1 MASERTSHLTN
12 LTQPV
17 WKGKKEKIE
26 RERRRKRE
34 EELSEKISLLSKFSG
49 EQSVESR
56 QDKKQSWS
64 PLQELQVGTGIGE
77 FR

>member
-1 MASERTSHLTN
+1 MPSERTSHLTN
-12 LTQPV
+12 LTQSV
-17 WKGKKEKIE
+17 WEGKKDKIK

-56 QDKKQSWS
+56 RDKKQSWS
-64 PLQELQVGTGIGE
+64 PLQELHVGTGIGE
-77 FR
+77 F